1 MEGKF
6 FTKKK
11 WLELM
16 EGSRLYIS
24 DELGRHYQGT
34 FNDDKDCRH

>member
-6 FTKKK
+6 FTLKK
-11 WLELM
+11 WQELM
-16 EGSRLYIS
+16 EGSTLYIS
-24 DELGRHYQGT
+24 DELGRHYS